1 LSNTSLRRLT
11 RTAGLASLI
20 SGFAVAGPALAS
32 TRSSQPGTS
41 GGAGISAAQAKKVKI
56 ANSVS
61 GELPIAN
68 VTPDGGSEHLGERV
82 LKQGMKGHD
91 VRVLQDF
98 LTIAGF
104 YTAIDG
110 QFGPA
115 TKTSVLAFQR
125 SSSESATG
133 IVGYGV
139 ATSIRQAVAKA
150 ETSTGPVE
158 KATIDSAGLAVPPPN
173 APAAVVNVIAAAN
186 KIADTPY
193 IFGGGHQR
201 WNDAGY
207 DCSGSTSF
215 ALHGAGLI
223 NTPEDSTEFESYG
236 AAGTGQWITLYANG
250 GHVYMQVAGLWFD
263 TAAQSKSN
271 GNDRWSTTRVS
282 SASGFTVRHPAGL

>member
-1 LSNTSLRRLT
+1 VT
-11 RTAGLASLI
+11 RSAGLATLI
-20 SGFAVAGPALAS
+20 SGFAIASPALAS
-32 TRSSQPGTS
+32 KRTSKPGAS
-41 GGAGISAAQAKKVKI
+41 GGAGISAAQAKKVKV

-61 GELPIAN
+61 SELPIAT
-68 VTPDGGSEHLGERV
+68 VTPDGGSQHLGERV
-82 LKQGMKGHD
+82 LKQGMTGHD

-115 TKTSVLAFQR
+115 TKTSVLAFQG
-125 SSSESATG
+125 SNSESANG
-133 IVGYGV
+133 VVSYGV
-139 ATSIRQAVAKA
+139 ATAIRQAVASA
-150 ETSTGPVE
+150 ETSAGPVQ
-158 KATIDSAGLAVPPPN
+158 KATIDSAGLAVPPAN
-173 APAAVVNVIAAAN
+173 APTAVVNVIAAAN
-186 KIADTPY
+186 KIADKPY

-201 WNDAGY
+201 WNDTGY

-223 NTPEDSTEFESYG
+223 NTPEDSTEFESFG
-236 AAGTGQWITLYANG
+236 AAGAGQWITLYANS

-271 GNDRWSTTRVS
+271 GNDRWSTTRAS
-282 SASGFTVRHPAGL
+282 SASGFVVRHPAGL